1 MGEHVHM
8 IDPPVT
14 GTGTACCATVTDA
27 GVGTGQGAGS
37 GSLSVAGPGRK
48 PDWLKKRL
56 PRARAMNDMEG
67 LLRERGLHT
76 VCESARCPNK
86 GECFERGTAT
96 FLILGGVCTR
106 DCRFCS
112 VEGGR
117 PEPLDAGEPA
127 RVADAA
133 ALMGLRHVVV
143 TSVTRDDL
151 PDGGAFH
158 FAATIGALR
167 QRIPGVTVE
176 VLVPDFGG
184 TEASLDVVIEAA
196 PEVFN
201 HNVETVARLYPT
213 VRPQADLGR
222 SLNVLRYAADH
233 GAGLVKTGFMVGLG
247 ETPAEV
253 RLLLEAVHEAG
264 ADVVTV
270 GQYLRPSKEHL
281 PVVEYVPPPVFEE
294 YARMGE
300 SLGLFVEAAP
310 FVRSSYRAEETLRRG
325 KGTSSGKVTG

>member
-1 MGEHVHM
+1 MNERSEIVC
-8 IDPPVT
+8 PV
-14 GTGTACCATVTDA
+14 VD
-27 GVGTGQGAGS
+27 
-37 GSLSVAGPGRK
+37 GPGRK
-48 PDWLKKRL
+48 PDWLKKPL
-56 PRARAMNDMEG
+56 PRAQAVHEVES
-67 LLRERGLHT
+67 LLRDRHLHT

-117 PEPLDAGEPA
+117 PGPLDADEPA
-127 RVADAA
+127 HVADAA
-133 ALMGLRHVVV
+133 ALMGLRHVVI

-151 PDGGAFH
+151 PDGGAAH
-158 FAATIGALR
+158 FVATVRAVRGRVPEA
-167 QRIPGVTVE
+167 TVE

-184 TEASLDVVIEAA
+184 SEASLDVVIGAA

-213 VRPQADLGR
+213 VRPQADLIR
-222 SLNVLRYAADH
+222 SLGVLRYVADR
-233 GAGLVKTGFMVGLG
+233 GEGLVKTGFMVGLG
-247 ETPAEV
+247 ETGEEV
-253 RLLLEAVHEAG
+253 HALLEAVHGAG
-264 ADVVTV
+264 VDVVTV
-270 GQYLRPSKEHL
+270 GQYLRPTKQHL
-281 PVVEYVPPPVFEE
+281 PVVEYVPPLVFAE

-300 SLGLFVEAAP
+300 SLGLYVEAAP

-325 KGTSSGKVTG
+325 GAGSSGPVKKEDECL